1 MLKISKRGLLI
12 KSGVVVASIALSIGV
27 IVPANAASITGNGSS
42 AVKNLLD
49 ACIPAWSKWSSH
61 NLSYPG
67 NGSGAGRTAFR
78 DGTVDLAFSDTPY
91 SATDVKPA
99 NFVYIPA
106 SQFPIA
112 VYANLPG
119 FTGKLNLSPKTVSDI
134 FAGKIKNWNDPA
146 IAADNTDA
154 KTKKKTALPNLAI
167 TVNYRFDKS
176 GTTEVF
182 TDWLSQLNPSTWNK
196 GKNGTFTS
204 AFPGTVPAGTFQQ
217 GNASDG
223 VANNVKAKA
232 GAIGYGEVSYA
243 SERKLIIANLKNN
256 NGEFVAPTSTAT
268 SLFVNGYTA
277 GENGTI
283 KLDYTKKIKG
293 SYTLAS
299 YAYALAYTKEAG
311 KSVATQAIV
320 KQFVDYVVND
330 CATENAAKLG
340 YSKLTGALLAL
351 ADKQIA
357 KIE

>member
-1 MLKISKRGLLI
+1 MSIKNKRTFAT
-12 KSGVVVASIALSIGV
+12 KVGVVLTALTLSASVAA
-27 IVPANAASITGNGSS
+27 PAHAASISGNGSS

-49 ACIPAWSKWSSH
+49 VCIPAWAKWSSH

-67 NGSGAGRTAFR
+67 AGSGAGRSAFLA
-78 DGTVDLAFSDTPY
+78 GTVDLAFSDTPY
-91 SATDVKPA
+91 SATDKKPE
-99 NFVYIPA
+99 NFIYVPA

-134 FAGKIKNWNDPA
+134 YAGKITKWNDPA
-146 IAADNTDA
+146 IVADNTDP
-154 KTKKKTALPNLAI
+154 KTKKKTAMPNLAI
-167 TVNYRFDKS
+167 TVYYRFDKS
-176 GTTEVF
+176 GTSEVF
-182 TDWLSQLNPSTWNK
+182 TDWLSQLNPTTWTK

-204 AFPGTVPAGTFQQ
+204 AFPGTVPAGTFQS

-223 VANNVKAKA
+223 VANGVKSKP

-243 SERKLIIANLKNN
+243 TERKLTIANLKNN

-268 SLFVNGYTA
+268 SLFVNSYTA

-283 KLDYTKKIKG
+283 KLDYTKKVKG

-299 YAYALAYTKEAG
+299 YAYALAYTKGAN
-311 KSVATQAIV
+311 KNVATQAIV
-320 KQFVDYVVND
+320 KQFIDYVVND

-340 YSKLTGALLAL
+340 YSKLSGALLKL
-351 ADKQIA
+351 ADAQIA